1 LAVCGALEQHE
12 FPELAA
18 ITRHRAIKSG
28 EVIFEEGDRVR
39 HVFNVSAGV
48 LKLYK
53 LLPNGRRQI
62 TAFLYPGDFLG
73 LAAKTSHAYGAE
85 AITDSHLCQFESTA
99 FRELMAR
106 YPALKDNLLAKA
118 NDELRYAQ
126 DQMLLLG
133 RKTPTARLASFLLRL
148 AASNV
153 RYDQPANVVTLPMTR
168 EDIADY
174 LGLTIE
180 TVSRTFTKLK
190 TDGLIELPSRTRIE
204 IKDKVALAEIAEDY

>member
-1 LAVCGALEQHE
+1 
-12 FPELAA
+12 
-18 ITRHRAIKSG
+18 
-28 EVIFEEGDRVR
+28 
-39 HVFNVSAGV
+39 
-48 LKLYK
+48 
-53 LLPNGRRQI
+53 
-62 TAFLYPGDFLG
+62 
-73 LAAKTSHAYGAE
+73 
-85 AITDSHLCQFESTA
+85 CQFESTA

-204 IKDKVALAEIAEDY
+204 INDKVAL